1 MNSCIR
7 NLGLCLLLAAVV
19 ACSSGGGSSGDTD
32 SDSSASKLAEINADN
47 AEQLGAAAAEGA
59 IQAVK
64 NASVP
69 ALGLRPSDAPT
80 VESVTQDLVT
90 RIAGRT
96 ASLPVTDICN
106 PGSADETV
114 NPDGSTTVNF
124 VMCDYEGL
132 GLIILDGLITASSS
146 ISGDI
151 TTVTLEYV
159 GFIISIFGE
168 DTILNFEASCDTNNI
183 TDLTSCAFPDVVGF
197 DGRVYNF
204 SDVTVSGDEFSGYT
218 VTANIVDP
226 DHGSFTITTTEPI
239 LFTCPN
245 GQPMLGAL
253 QFTDGAGVLVTV
265 TFNDCDNYTVSY
277 SGTTEIYPWWEEITT

>member
-7 NLGLCLLLAAVV
+7 YLVLCLLLTAAV
-19 ACSSGGGSSGDTD
+19 ACSSGDAG
-32 SDSSASKLAEINADN
+32 SDSSGSKPAEINAGN

-59 IQAVK
+59 NQAVK
-64 NASVP
+64 NVNAP
-69 ALGLRPSDAPT
+69 ALGLKSSGAPT
-80 VESVTQDLVT
+80 VESVTQDVVT

-96 ASLPVTDICN
+96 AYLPAPINCN

-124 VMCDYEGL
+124 VTCDYEGL
-132 GLIILDGLITASSS
+132 GLIILDGVVTASSS
-146 ISGDI
+146 VSGDI
-151 TTVTLEYV
+151 TTVNLEYV
-159 GFIISIFGE
+159 GFIISIGGE

-204 SDVTVSGDEFSGYT
+204 SDVEVSGDGVGGYT
-218 VTANIVDP
+218 VTASIVDP
-226 DHGSFTITTTEPI
+226 DHGSFTIATTAPI

-245 GQPMLGAL
+245 GQPELGAL
-253 QFTDGAGVLVTV
+253 QFTDGADVLVTV
-265 TFNDCDNYTVSY
+265 TFNDCDSYTVSY
-277 SGTTEIYPWWEEITT
+277 NGVIEVYTW